1 MNIQNS
7 KSILA
12 KLMAQED
19 ITVVHNR
26 VPTASFDTKNRVL
39 TLPIWTDMNGDLYDL
54 LTGHEVGHALFTPN
68 QGWHDAIVPDGK
80 VQNANHVL
88 KGYLNVLEDARIE
101 KKIKSRYPGLRSNFY
116 RAYQG
121 LHDKDFFGIR
131 GKTVSD
137 LMLIDRINLH
147 FKLGSFIAVPFSEA
161 EKSVVQ
167 RVERLE
173 TWEEVEALAR
183 ELMAKAK
190 QELEDRQETLKK
202 KLKLRIGAGEMAD
215 DAEDT
220 DGGDDSDI
228 DFDDYDEVEVE
239 YEDGVYERMTQAE
252 QELLDQESVAS
263 ETDRAFRDNEDTL
276 LDHASRPYEYVT
288 VPTIKAAP
296 FIVGYRRIMEQ
307 LVFSDDQESFRA
319 ATYAAFRKKND
330 RVVDY
335 LVKEFEL
342 KRNAQQ
348 LMRAKVSK
356 SGEIDVKKVFSY
368 QYNED
373 LFRRVTSMPNG
384 KNHGLIMLFDMSGS
398 MSTQMGAVIEQMLV
412 LVEFCR
418 KVNIP
423 FEVYGFSNNILLGQ
437 EQYQRDLEIRQ
448 PTVIGEVHVAD
459 AHFTLRQYF
468 TDKMRPTEYKKQ
480 LSNLTLLAR
489 IWHKRA
495 SRYSYGTINSDSI
508 DAMIPDSEELNGTPL
523 NQSLLVTLDL
533 YKSFVE
539 RTKAEVVNIAV
550 LTDGDTDGY
559 LQYGQSYKNWTGEEQ
574 VAVRNIRDTDKVNVV
589 MTHRETRKSVKLEGN
604 DRRATSGLVKLIRE
618 VTGANVVCFDI
629 VGGSGRRVISNKMFR
644 HNRSLTSDEYRQTE
658 DAAKQFR
665 RDRLLVLEN
674 LGYTEYYLI
683 PGGKELDIE
692 DDEMEVESGADKK
705 KLLKAF
711 SEMQDNKKTSRVL
724 LNRFVKMVA

>member
-1 MNIQNS
+1 MDIQNS

-19 ITVVHNR
+19 LTVVHNR
-26 VPTASFDTKNRVL
+26 VATASFDTKNRVL
-39 TLPIWTDMNGDLYDL
+39 TLPIWQDMNGDLYDL
-54 LTGHEVGHALFTPN
+54 LTGHEVGHALYTPD
-68 QGWHDAIVPDGK
+68 QGWHDAIVPDGNLEK
-80 VQNANHVL
+80 VNHVL

-121 LHDKDFFGIR
+121 LHEKDFFR
-131 GKTVSD
+131 VSDKTIAD

-147 FKLGSFIAVPFSEA
+147 FKLGSFIAVPFSEQ
-161 EKSVVQ
+161 EKSVVR
-167 RVERLE
+167 RVENLE
-173 TWEEVEALAR
+173 TWAEVEALAR
-183 ELMAKAK
+183 ELMAKAQ
-190 QELEDRQETLKK
+190 QELEDRQEQLKK
-202 KLKLRIGAGEMAD
+202 KLRLRIGAGQMSD
-215 DAEDT
+215 DA
-220 DGGDDSDI
+220 DGGDDGDDI
-228 DFDDYDEVEVE
+228 NFDDYDEIEFEVE
-239 YEDGVYERMTQAE
+239 EGVYERLSQAE
-252 QELLDQESVAS
+252 QELLDQQSVAS

-276 LDHASRPYEYVT
+276 LDHTSRPYEYVT
-288 VPTIKAAP
+288 VPSIKAAP
-296 FIVGYRRIMEQ
+296 FIVGYRSIMEQ
-307 LVFSDDQESFRA
+307 MVFNDDQESFRA

-423 FEVYGFSNNILLGQ
+423 FEVYGFSNNGLPGM

-448 PTVIGEVHVAD
+448 PTVVGEVHVAE
-459 AHFTLRQYF
+459 HSFTLRQYF

-480 LSNLTLLAR
+480 NTKLTLLSR
-489 IWHKRA
+489 IWNKRA
-495 SRYSYGTINSDSI
+495 CRWNGRSSI
-508 DAMIPDSEELNGTPL
+508 DNIDLHCPDSEELNGTPL
-523 NQSLLVTLDL
+523 NQSLMVTLDV
-533 YKSFVE
+533 YRSFVE
-539 RTKAEVVNIAV
+539 RTKAEIVNIAV

-559 LQYGQSYKNWTGEEQ
+559 LQYGQTYKNWSGDEQ
-574 VAVRNIRDTDKVNVV
+574 IALRNIRDSDKVNVV
-589 MTHRETRKSVKLEGN
+589 LTHKESRKSVKLESN
-604 DRRATSGLVKLIRE
+604 DRRATNGLVKLIRE

-629 VGGSGRRVISNKMFR
+629 VSGNSRRVISNKMFK
-644 HNRSLTSDEYRQTE
+644 HNRSLTPAEYQQTE
-658 DAAKQFR
+658 ILAKKFR
-665 RDRLLVLEN
+665 KERVLVLEN
-674 LGYTEYYLI
+674 LGYNEYYLI
-683 PGGKELDIE
+683 PGGKELDID
-692 DDEMEVESGADKK
+692 DDEIEVESGADKK

-711 SEMQDNKKTSRVL
+711 AEMQDNKKTSRIL

>member
-1 MNIQNS
+1 MDIQNS

-19 ITVVHNR
+19 LTVVHNR
-26 VPTASFDTKNRVL
+26 VATASFDTKNRVL
-39 TLPIWTDMNGDLYDL
+39 TLPIWQDMNGDLYDL
-54 LTGHEVGHALFTPN
+54 LTGHEVGHALYTPD
-68 QGWHDAIVPDGK
+68 QGWHDAIVPDGNLEK
-80 VQNANHVL
+80 VNHVL

-121 LHDKDFFGIR
+121 LHEKDFFR
-131 GKTVSD
+131 VSDKPIAD

-147 FKLGSFIAVPFSEA
+147 FKLGSFIAVPFSEQ
-161 EKSVVQ
+161 EKSVVR
-167 RVERLE
+167 RVENLE
-173 TWEEVEALAR
+173 TWAEVEALAR
-183 ELMAKAK
+183 ELMAKAQ
-190 QELEDRQETLKK
+190 QELEDRQEQLKK
-202 KLKLRIGAGEMAD
+202 KLRLRIGAGQMSD
-215 DAEDT
+215 DA
-220 DGGDDSDI
+220 DGGDDGDDI
-228 DFDDYDEVEVE
+228 NFDDYDEIEFEVE
-239 YEDGVYERMTQAE
+239 EGVYERLSQAE
-252 QELLDQESVAS
+252 QELLDQQSVAS

-276 LDHASRPYEYVT
+276 LDHTSRPYEYVT
-288 VPTIKAAP
+288 VPSIKAAP
-296 FIVGYRRIMEQ
+296 FIVGYRSIMEQ
-307 LVFSDDQESFRA
+307 MVFNDDQESFRA

-423 FEVYGFSNNILLGQ
+423 FEVYGFSNNGLPGM

-448 PTVIGEVHVAD
+448 PTVVGEVHVAD
-459 AHFTLRQYF
+459 HSFTLRQYF

-480 LSNLTLLAR
+480 ITNLTLLSR
-489 IWHKRA
+489 IWNKRA
-495 SRYSYGTINSDSI
+495 CRWNGRSSI
-508 DAMIPDSEELNGTPL
+508 DNIDLHCPDSEELNGTPL
-523 NQSLLVTLDL
+523 NQSLMVTLDV
-533 YKSFVE
+533 YRSFVE
-539 RTKAEVVNIAV
+539 RTKAEIVNIAV

-559 LQYGQSYKNWTGEEQ
+559 LQYGQTYKNWSGDEQ
-574 VAVRNIRDTDKVNVV
+574 IALRNIRDSDKVNVV
-589 MTHRETRKSVKLEGN
+589 LTHKESRKSVKLESN
-604 DRRATSGLVKLIRE
+604 DRRATNGLVKLIRE

-629 VGGSGRRVISNKMFR
+629 VSGNSRRVISNKMFK
-644 HNRSLTSDEYRQTE
+644 HNRSLTPAEYQQTE
-658 DAAKQFR
+658 ILAKKFR
-665 RDRLLVLEN
+665 KERVLVLEN
-674 LGYTEYYLI
+674 LGYNEYYLI
-683 PGGKELDIE
+683 PGGKELDID
-692 DDEMEVESGADKK
+692 DDEIEVESGADKK

-711 SEMQDNKKTSRVL
+711 AEMQDNKKTSRIL

>member
-1 MNIQNS
+1 MDIQNS

-12 KLMAQED
+12 RLMAQED
-19 ITVVHNR
+19 LTVVHNR
-26 VPTASFDTKNRVL
+26 VATASFDTKARVL

-54 LTGHEVGHALFTPN
+54 LCGHEVGHALYTPN

-80 VQNANHVL
+80 IENANHVL

-121 LHDKDFFGIR
+121 LHEKDFFGVS
-131 GKTVSD
+131 GKSIAD

-161 EKSVVQ
+161 EKSVVR
-167 RVERLE
+167 RVENLE
-173 TWEEVEALAR
+173 TWAEVEALAR

-190 QELEDRQETLKK
+190 QKLEDQQEQIKK

-215 DAEDT
+215 DADS
-220 DGGDDSDI
+220 GGDDGDDI
-228 DFDDYDEVEVE
+228 NFDDYDEVEIE
-239 YEDGVYERMTQAE
+239 YEFEDGARERLSQAE
-252 QELLDQESVAS
+252 KDLLDRESVAS

-276 LDHASRPYEYVT
+276 QDHTSRPYEYVT

-296 FIVGYRRIMEQ
+296 FIVGYRSIMDQ
-307 LVFSDDQESFRA
+307 MVFNDDQEVFRA
-319 ATYAAFRKKND
+319 ETYATFRKKND

-384 KNHGLIMLFDMSGS
+384 KNHGLIMMFDMSGS

-423 FEVYGFSNNILLGQ
+423 FEVYGFSNNSLPGM
-437 EQYQRDLEIRQ
+437 EQYHRDLQIRQ
-448 PTVIGEVHVAD
+448 PVVVGEVHVD
-459 AHFTLRQYF
+459 DHNFTLRQYF

-480 LSNLTLLAR
+480 ITNLTLLAR
-489 IWHKRA
+489 IWYKRA
-495 SRYSYGTINSDSI
+495 CRWNGRYNG
-508 DAMIPDSEELNGTPL
+508 DAIGAHCPESEELNGTPL
-523 NQSLLVTLDL
+523 NQSLLVTLDI
-533 YKSFVE
+533 YRSFVE

-559 LQYGQSYKNWTGEEQ
+559 LQYGQTYKDWAGEEK
-574 VAVRNIRDTDKVNVV
+574 VTCRNIRDTDKVNVV
-589 MTHRETRKSVKLEGN
+589 LTHKESRKSVKLQAN
-604 DRRATSGLVKLIRE
+604 DRRATNGLVKLIRE

-629 VGGSGRRVISNKMFR
+629 VSGQSRRVISNKMFKY
-644 HNRSLTSDEYRQTE
+644 NRSLTAEEFRQTE
-658 DAAKQFR
+658 DMAKKFR
-665 RDRLLVLEN
+665 KDRVLVLEN
-674 LGYTEYYLI
+674 LGYNEYYLI
-683 PGGKELDIE
+683 PGGRELDID
-692 DDEMEVESGADKK
+692 DDEIEVESGADKK

-711 SEMQDNKKTSRVL
+711 AEMQDNKKTSRIL

>member
-1 MNIQNS
+1 MDIQNS

-19 ITVVHNR
+19 LTVVHNR
-26 VPTASFDTKNRVL
+26 VATASFDTKNRVL
-39 TLPIWTDMNGDLYDL
+39 TLPIWQDMNGDLYDL
-54 LTGHEVGHALFTPN
+54 LTGHEVGHALYTPD
-68 QGWHDAIVPDGK
+68 QGWHDAIVPDGNLEK
-80 VQNANHVL
+80 VNHVL

-121 LHDKDFFGIR
+121 LHEKDFFR
-131 GKTVSD
+131 VSGKPISD

-147 FKLGSFIAVPFSEA
+147 FKLGSFIAVPFSEQ
-161 EKSVVQ
+161 EKSVVR
-167 RVERLE
+167 RVENLE
-173 TWEEVEALAR
+173 TWAEVEALAR
-183 ELMAKAK
+183 ELMAKAQ
-190 QELEDRQETLKK
+190 QELEDRQEQLKK
-202 KLKLRIGAGEMAD
+202 KLRLRIGAGQMSD
-215 DAEDT
+215 DA
-220 DGGDDSDI
+220 DGGDDGDDI
-228 DFDDYDEVEVE
+228 NFDDYDEIEFEVE
-239 YEDGVYERMTQAE
+239 EGVYERLSQAE
-252 QELLDQESVAS
+252 QELLDQQSVAS

-276 LDHASRPYEYVT
+276 LDHTSRPYEYVT
-288 VPTIKAAP
+288 VPSIKAAP
-296 FIVGYRRIMEQ
+296 FIVGYRSIMEQ
-307 LVFSDDQESFRA
+307 MVFNDDQESFRA

-423 FEVYGFSNNILLGQ
+423 FEVYGFSNNGLPGM

-448 PTVIGEVHVAD
+448 PTVVGEVHVAD
-459 AHFTLRQYF
+459 HSFTLRQYF

-480 LSNLTLLAR
+480 ITNLTLLSR
-489 IWHKRA
+489 IWNKRA
-495 SRYSYGTINSDSI
+495 CRWNGRSSI
-508 DAMIPDSEELNGTPL
+508 DNIDLHCPDSEELNGTPL
-523 NQSLLVTLDL
+523 NQSLMVTLDV
-533 YKSFVE
+533 YRSFVE
-539 RTKAEVVNIAV
+539 RTKAEIVNIAV

-559 LQYGQSYKNWTGEEQ
+559 LQYGQTYKNWSGDEQ
-574 VAVRNIRDTDKVNVV
+574 IALRNIRDSDKVNVV
-589 MTHRETRKSVKLEGN
+589 LTHKESRKSVKLESN
-604 DRRATSGLVKLIRE
+604 DRRATNGLVKLIRE

-629 VGGSGRRVISNKMFR
+629 VSGNSRRVISNKMFK
-644 HNRSLTSDEYRQTE
+644 HNRSLTPAEYQQTE
-658 DAAKQFR
+658 ILAKKFR
-665 RDRLLVLEN
+665 KERVLVLEN
-674 LGYTEYYLI
+674 LGYNEYYLI
-683 PGGKELDIE
+683 PGGKELDID
-692 DDEMEVESGADKK
+692 DDEIEVESGADKK

-711 SEMQDNKKTSRVL
+711 AEMQDNKKTSRIL

>member
-1 MNIQNS
+1 MDIQNS

-12 KLMAQED
+12 RLMAQED
-19 ITVVHNR
+19 LTVVHDR
-26 VPTASFDTKNRVL
+26 VATASFDTKARVL

-54 LTGHEVGHALFTPN
+54 LCGHEVGHALYTPD
-68 QGWHDAIVPDGK
+68 QGWHDAIVTDGDIRN
-80 VQNANHVL
+80 VNHVL

-116 RAYQG
+116 RAYQA
-121 LHDKDFFGIR
+121 LHEKDFFGVR
-131 GKTVSD
+131 GKPIAE

-161 EKSVVQ
+161 EKSVVR
-167 RVERLE
+167 RVENLE
-173 TWEEVEALAR
+173 TWDEVEALAR
-183 ELMAKAK
+183 ELMAKA
-190 QELEDRQETLKK
+190 QRELENRQEQIKK
-202 KLKLRIGAGEMAD
+202 KLRLRIGAGEMAD
-215 DAEDT
+215 DADS
-220 DGGDDSDI
+220 GGDDTN
-228 DFDDYDEVEVE
+228 FDDYDEVEIE
-239 YEDGVYERMTQAE
+239 YEFDDSVRERLSQVE

-276 LDHASRPYEYVT
+276 LDHSSRPYEYVT

-307 LVFSDDQESFRA
+307 LVFNDDQEVFRA
-319 ATYAAFRKKND
+319 ETYATFRKKND

-373 LFRRVTSMPNG
+373 LFRRVTSVPNG

-423 FEVYGFSNNILLGQ
+423 FEVYGFSNNSLTGM
-437 EQYQRDLEIRQ
+437 EQYHRELEIRQ
-448 PTVIGEVHVAD
+448 PVVVGEVHVSD
-459 AHFTLRQYF
+459 HCFTLRQYF
-468 TDKMRPTEYKKQ
+468 TDKMRPAEYKKQ
-480 LSNLTLLAR
+480 LTNLTLLAR

-495 SRYSYGTINSDSI
+495 GRWSGRGNGDSI
-508 DAMIPDSEELNGTPL
+508 SMQCPDSEDLNGTPL
-523 NQSLLVTLDL
+523 NQSLLVTLDI
-533 YKSFVE
+533 YRSFVE

-559 LQYGQSYKNWTGEEQ
+559 MQYGQKYKDWSGTEK
-574 VAVRNIRDTDKVNVV
+574 VTVRNIRETDKVNVV
-589 MTHRETRKSVKLEGN
+589 LTHKESRKSVKLQGN
-604 DRRATSGLVKLIRE
+604 DRRATNGLVKLIRE

-629 VGGSGRRVISNKMFR
+629 VSGQGRRVISNKMFK
-644 HNRSLTSDEYRQTE
+644 HSRSLTPQEYRQTE
-658 DAAKQFR
+658 DLARKFR
-665 RDRLLVLEN
+665 KDRVLVLEN
-674 LGYTEYYLI
+674 LGYNEYYLI
-683 PGGKELDIE
+683 PGGRDLDID
-692 DDEMEVESGADKK
+692 DDEIEVESGADKK
-705 KLLKAF
+705 KIFKAF
-711 SEMQDNKKTSRVL
+711 AEMQDNKKTSRIL

>member
-1 MNIQNS
+1 MDIQNS

-19 ITVVHNR
+19 LTVVHNR
-26 VPTASFDTKNRVL
+26 VATASFDTKNRVL
-39 TLPIWTDMNGDLYDL
+39 TLPIWQDMNGDLYDL
-54 LTGHEVGHALFTPN
+54 LTGHEVGHALYTPD
-68 QGWHDAIVPDGK
+68 QGWHDAIVPDGNLEK
-80 VQNANHVL
+80 VNHVL

-121 LHDKDFFGIR
+121 LHEKDFFR
-131 GKTVSD
+131 VSDKTIAD

-147 FKLGSFIAVPFSEA
+147 FKLGSFIAVPFSEQ
-161 EKSVVQ
+161 EKSVVR
-167 RVERLE
+167 RVENLE
-173 TWEEVEALAR
+173 TWAEVEALAR
-183 ELMAKAK
+183 ELMAKAQ
-190 QELEDRQETLKK
+190 QELEDRQEQLKK
-202 KLKLRIGAGEMAD
+202 KLRLRIGAGQMSD
-215 DAEDT
+215 DA
-220 DGGDDSDI
+220 DGGDDGDDI
-228 DFDDYDEVEVE
+228 NFDDYDEIEFEVE
-239 YEDGVYERMTQAE
+239 EGVYERLSQAE
-252 QELLDQESVAS
+252 QELLDQQSVAS

-276 LDHASRPYEYVT
+276 LDHTSRPYEYVT
-288 VPTIKAAP
+288 VPSIKAAP
-296 FIVGYRRIMEQ
+296 FIVGYRSIMEQ
-307 LVFSDDQESFRA
+307 MVFNDDQESFRA

-423 FEVYGFSNNILLGQ
+423 FEVYGFSNNGLPGM

-448 PTVIGEVHVAD
+448 PTVVGEVHVAD
-459 AHFTLRQYF
+459 HSFTLRQYF

-480 LSNLTLLAR
+480 ITNLTLLSR
-489 IWHKRA
+489 IWNKRA
-495 SRYSYGTINSDSI
+495 CRWNGRSSI
-508 DAMIPDSEELNGTPL
+508 DNIDLHCPDSEELNGTPL
-523 NQSLLVTLDL
+523 NQSLMVTLDV
-533 YKSFVE
+533 YRSFVE
-539 RTKAEVVNIAV
+539 RTKAEIVNIAV

-559 LQYGQSYKNWTGEEQ
+559 LQYGQTYKNWSGDEQ
-574 VAVRNIRDTDKVNVV
+574 IALRNIRDSDKVNVV
-589 MTHRETRKSVKLEGN
+589 LTHKESRKSVKLESN
-604 DRRATSGLVKLIRE
+604 DRRATNGLVKLIRE

-629 VGGSGRRVISNKMFR
+629 VSGNSRRVISNKMFK
-644 HNRSLTSDEYRQTE
+644 HNRSLTPAEYQQTE
-658 DAAKQFR
+658 ILAKKFR
-665 RDRLLVLEN
+665 KERVLVLEN
-674 LGYTEYYLI
+674 LGYNEYYLI
-683 PGGKELDIE
+683 PGGKELDID
-692 DDEMEVESGADKK
+692 DDEIEVESGADKK

-711 SEMQDNKKTSRVL
+711 AEMQDNKKTSRIL